1 MLLIIYLLKNIINI
15 SILIIIW
22 KKCILKWKFLE
33 IEEYNIICTNYLH
46 HKHHSGGERS
56 RSVSNSG
63 W

>member
-1 MLLIIYLLKNIINI
+1 MILIIYLLKNVINI

-22 KKCILKWKFLE
+22 KKFILKWKFLE

>member
-1 MLLIIYLLKNIINI
+1 MINI

-22 KKCILKWKFLE
+22 KKFILKWKFLE

-46 HKHHSGGERS
+46 HKHHFGGERS

>member
-22 KKCILKWKFLE
+22 KKFILKWKFLE

>member
-1 MLLIIYLLKNIINI
+1 MILIIYLLKNIINI

-22 KKCILKWKFLE
+22 KKFILKWKFLE